1 MILINWNIEW
11 ADPSGRPRKLKDKS
25 QLRQEIG
32 QRIQQHNP
40 DIVCLTEAPSEA
52 SGLLAAGGNTI
63 YSQMDSPLPYGY
75 KLSKGYK
82 VLLWSKR
89 PWRDADNLAV
99 ADPPGRFVSG
109 VTQTPWG
116 DDLLIIGVCI
126 PYMGSRTRSATK
138 RDHGQDHLEYLR
150 TFNGLR
156 KGLLEA
162 HKYVVLV
169 GDFKQYLGS
178 ELKTPFVTEP
188 CQEMLSEV
196 LGSFP
201 DIEAIP
207 TRADKL
213 EFNGRPSVDHICL
226 QGLRARE
233 PLKIIDNKLD
243 TGEELSD
250 HFGVAAD
257 LEKII

>member
-11 ADPSGRPRKLKDKS
+11 ADPSGRPQKLKDKS
-25 QLRQEIG
+25 RLRQEIG
-32 QRIQQHNP
+32 QRIEQHDP
-40 DIVCLTEAPSEA
+40 DVVCLTEAPAET
-52 SGLLAAGGNTI
+52 SGLLAGGGRTI
-63 YSQMDSPLPYGY
+63 HSQTDSPLLYGY
-75 KLSKGYK
+75 KSSKGYK

-89 PWRDADNLAV
+89 PWRNADNLAV

-109 VTQTPWG
+109 LTQTLWG
-116 DDLLIIGVCI
+116 DDLLVIGVCI
-126 PYMGSRTRSATK
+126 PYMGSRTRSAAK
-138 RDHGQDHLEYLR
+138 RDRGQDHLEYLR

-156 KGLLEA
+156 KRLLAA
-162 HKYVVLV
+162 HKYAVLV
-169 GDFKQYLGS
+169 GDFNQYLGS

-188 CQEMLSEV
+188 CKEMLSQV
-196 LGSFP
+196 LESFP
-201 DIEAIP
+201 DTAAIP

-213 EFNGRPSVDHICL
+213 EFNGRPGLDHICL

-233 PLKIIDNKLD
+233 PLKIIDNKAD
-243 TGEELSD
+243 SGEELSD

>member
-11 ADPSGRPRKLKDKS
+11 ADPGGRPRKLEDKS

-32 QRIQQHNP
+32 RRIQRHDP
-40 DIVCLTEAPSEA
+40 DIVCLTEAPAET
-52 SGLLAAGGNTI
+52 SGLLADGGHTI
-63 YSQMDSPLPYGY
+63 HPQTDYPLPRGY
-75 KLSKGYK
+75 KSSKGYK

-89 PWRDADNLAV
+89 PWRDADNLAI

-109 VTQTPWG
+109 LTQTPWG
-116 DDLLIIGVCI
+116 DNLLVIGICI
-126 PYMGSRTRSATK
+126 PSMGSRTQSPAK

-150 TFNGLR
+150 AFNGLR
-156 KGLLEA
+156 KELLET
-162 HKYVVLV
+162 HKYAVLL
-169 GDFKQYLGS
+169 GGFNQYLGS

-188 CQEMLSEV
+188 CKEMLNQV

-201 DIEAIP
+201 DTAAIP
-207 TRADKL
+207 TRTDKL
-213 EFNGRPSVDHICL
+213 EFNGRFSLDHICL

-233 PLKIIDNKLD
+233 SLKIIDNRLAS
-243 TGEELSD
+243 GEELAD
-250 HFGVAAD
+250 YFGVAVD